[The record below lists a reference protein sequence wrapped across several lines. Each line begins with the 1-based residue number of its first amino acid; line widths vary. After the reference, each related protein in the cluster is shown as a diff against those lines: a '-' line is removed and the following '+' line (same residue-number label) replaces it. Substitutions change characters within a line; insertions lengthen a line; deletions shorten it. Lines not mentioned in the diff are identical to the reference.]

1 VINHTWEQ
9 KFVYCSVDT
18 LCALRM
24 ESEGQA
30 SQYLIQEFDATNYN
44 ERNNNQTELDI
55 TAILHDLTVFMVAA
69 LNNAPG

>member
-1 VINHTWEQ
+1 
-9 KFVYCSVDT
+9 
-18 LCALRM
+18 M

-55 TAILHDLTVFMVAA
+55 TAIPHDLTVCMVAA